1 MVLQS
6 DLRFGNIAVS
16 RCHDIASL
24 RRMHNFDIAIF
35 HFLPY
40 YDFTLIMQYN
50 RIGLQMS
57 VSRAKQRQAQ
67 HRINQAASL
76 AQSLAKPLGGWIAA
90 FQEAIGMNAPALAER
105 LSVSRNTIYASIRN
119 EQAGTISL
127 NQLEKIAEAMGGRLV
142 YAIVPRDGAVEDI
155 VLAQARAKAR
165 RIIQRTRA
173 HMALEEQSEG
183 LRSEAEMV
191 DELARDIIREGRR
204 DFWQ

>member
-1 MVLQS
+1 
-6 DLRFGNIAVS
+6 
-16 RCHDIASL
+16 
-24 RRMHNFDIAIF
+24 
-35 HFLPY
+35 
-40 YDFTLIMQYN
+40 
-50 RIGLQMS
+50 MS
-57 VSRAKQRQAQ
+57 VFRAKQRQAQ
-67 HRINQAASL
+67 DRINQAASL
-76 AQSLAKPLGGWIAA
+76 IKSLAKPVGGWIAT

-105 LSVSRNTIYASIRN
+105 LDVSRNTIYASIQN

-142 YAIVPRDGAVEDI
+142 YAIVPREGAVEEI

-183 LRSEAEMV
+183 LRSDAAMIE
-191 DELARDIIREGRR
+191 ELAADIIWEGRR